1 MAFVPG
7 YKHDLFLSYAHFEA
21 AWAEAFTKALGHEFQ
36 ERTGDQVTFWQDSKN
51 LRLGEKWTV
60 EIEEGIRSAAAFL
73 AIVSPTYL
81 KKPWCAEERRIALEK
96 SLEAL
101 KVDSFYRF
109 LKVIKTPG
117 PGKAHEELLSEVQD
131 IRFFNA
137 ADDYELPA
145 GSAEYTAMIRA
156 CFRHIHE
163 LLALMSNKGRELY
176 AAPGA
181 IEMYKEREELVRNL
195 KDRGFTI
202 KPDILLD
209 SGFGKGP
216 IRKAMGKAEFVL
228 FVFGAIFD
236 EFTAAQIEVAQ
247 ELGKPVVFWVQP
259 GDGQKNTLPRI
270 QELRPPGSEVLGG
283 RSIQEMLPQL
293 LEKLKPKPES
303 QDAVPDSGTVRVYL
317 NYDSTLSEDSR
328 IATHIGEVIRSQF
341 VWGQHPEV
349 VRSGRDGDHEGLM
362 RTSQAVLLFRA
373 ANPKP
378 DEWLNEYAKEL
389 ALPWQIFEKSADF
402 DAKALLVTEP
412 ERVRVLKA
420 AGVPVYPYSE
430 AFAAETLDPFF
441 DSLRKARSADA
452 PR

>member
-21 AWAEAFTKALGHEFQ
+21 AWAEAFTKALCNEFQ
-36 ERTGDQVTFWQDSKN
+36 ERTGDQVTFWHDSKN
-51 LRLGEKWTV
+51 LRLGEKWTA

-81 KKPWCAEERRIALEK
+81 KKPWCTEERRIALEK

-101 KVDSFYRF
+101 KVQSFYRF

-117 PGKAHEELLSEVQD
+117 PGKAHEELLGAIQD
-131 IRFFNA
+131 IRFFSA
-137 ADDYELPA
+137 ADGYEFPA
-145 GSAEYTAMIRA
+145 GSAEFTATIRA
-156 CFRHIHE
+156 CFRQIRE
-163 LLALMSNKGRELY
+163 LLTLMSNKGREIY

-181 IEMYKEREELVRNL
+181 IDMYKEREELAQTL

-202 KPDILLD
+202 KPEILLD
-209 SGFGKGP
+209 AGFGKGP
-216 IRKAMGKAEFVL
+216 IRKAMEKATFVL
-228 FVFGAIFD
+228 FVFGATFD
-236 EFTAAQIEVAQ
+236 EFTNDQIEVAQ

-259 GDGQKNTLPRI
+259 GAGQKDTLRRI
-270 QELRPPGSEVLGG
+270 HELRPPGSEILGG
-283 RSIQEMLPQL
+283 RSIQEMIPQL
-293 LEKLKPKPES
+293 LEKLKPKPAP
-303 QDAVPDSGTVRVYL
+303 QDAGPDSGTLRVYL
-317 NYDSTLSEDSR
+317 NYDSTLPEDSR
-328 IATHIGEVIRSQF
+328 LAMRIGEVVR
-341 VWGQHPEV
+341 GRNLEV
-349 VRSGRDGDHEGLM
+349 ARSGREGDHQGLM

-378 DEWLNEYAKEL
+378 DEWLNEYAREL

-430 AFAAETLDPFF
+430 PFEPETLGPFF
-441 DSLRKARSADA
+441 DSLRSARSSDA
-452 PR
+452 AR